1 MVEQTNASRKERQ
14 SLTEVLTSPRWGPRS
29 RDGLTTTISPS
40 ITSVMTGAAVGKRR
54 DVIGELASSQLPVP
68 EPVLYNQQQVLDL
81 VDESLDCNNG
91 EYEGNDGRV
100 RRVRRV
106 MTIS

>member
-1 MVEQTNASRKERQ
+1 
-14 SLTEVLTSPRWGPRS
+14 
-29 RDGLTTTISPS
+29 
-40 ITSVMTGAAVGKRR
+40 MTGAAVGKRR